1 MHFQWDFQGPPNN
14 GTPFMVSGTH
24 TIPISLGIRTW
35 EWYGNAT
42 EVYQDFIRVKNIFM
56 IFYQNSSYSFLPFE
70 YLLRLGLEGVPIH
83 RSSRISRILDRL
95 WNLCVSHFFSK
106 GSFLT
111 NSP

>member
-42 EVYQDFIRVKNIFM
+42 EVYQGQKHIHDFLSELFI
-56 IFYQNSSYSFLPFE
+56 
-70 YLLRLGLEGVPIH
+70 
-83 RSSRISRILDRL
+83 
-95 WNLCVSHFFSK
+95 
-106 GSFLT
+106 
-111 NSP
+111 